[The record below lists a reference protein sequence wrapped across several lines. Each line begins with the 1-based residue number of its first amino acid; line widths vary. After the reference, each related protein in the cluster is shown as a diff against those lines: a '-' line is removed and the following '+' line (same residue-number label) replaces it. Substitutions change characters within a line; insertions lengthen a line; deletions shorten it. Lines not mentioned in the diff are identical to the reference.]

1 MLESS
6 IGVGRAEVVVQVVF
20 NCLLRVL
27 IVLRAGV
34 WGSCRNALKI
44 DGSVF
49 EGIPSQDLGES

>member
-1 MLESS
+1 M
-6 IGVGRAEVVVQVVF
+6 RAEVVVQVIF

-34 WGSCRNALKI
+34 WGLCRNALKI